1 MVQSSSPD
9 LDYWTDRF
17 RDREQCIFPT
27 LNDNV
32 EGPNERHDVEVIKL
46 DLISLN
52 KFCQEHDL
60 KLVTIFQAAWA
71 LVLRCYTGLDDV
83 CFGYSEDS
91 HDLLPSRATFAGESG
106 LRHALDSLES
116 TLKHDSN
123 YESCSIEDIE
133 DALELGR
140 GGIFN
145 TAVRC
150 SLIGERPNSSTA
162 GNQTNGQQVEVN
174 GNSDCEHEYMRK
186 YGSHYII
193 VVDITLSQ
201 NSVTVALNYQLSC
214 LSKGQAANVA
224 SALERAVLCVL
235 NGALGTVG
243 DQHLFSDYH
252 REQVDRWNQNRPEW
266 TDLTLHEAMATQ
278 VKIQPEATAVCAWD
292 EEWTYREVDELSS
305 SLAQHL
311 VDLGVKSGMRI
322 PLIFERSGWW
332 VIALL
337 AVSKAGGAFVPIDV
351 TQPILRIKD
360 IIKDVEPQ
368 FLLSSNKH
376 STLLADSVKTTV
388 VVSKEGL
395 EKLSLRSV
403 LSPSLPKVS
412 SEDVAY
418 VMVCVYAI
426 LSPPN
431 RWTHFKSSYC
441 TVHH

>member
-9 LDYWTDRF
+9 LDYWTDRL

-32 EGPNERHDVEVIKL
+32 EGPNERHDVEVITP
-46 DLISLN
+46 DLISLS

-60 KLVTIFQAAWA
+60 KLVTVFQAAWA

-91 HDLLPSRATFAGESG
+91 HDLLPSHATFAGESG

-123 YESCSIEDIE
+123 YKSCSIEDIE

-150 SLIGERPNSSTA
+150 SLIGERRNSSTA
-162 GNQTNGQQVEVN
+162 DNQTNGQQVEVN

-243 DQHLFSDYH
+243 DQLSCLSKGQAANVASALERAVLCVLNGALGTVGDQHLFSDYH

-278 VKIQPEATAVCAWD
+278 VKIQPEATAVRAWD
-292 EEWTYREVDELSS
+292 EEWTYREVDVLSS

-311 VDLGVKSGMRI
+311 VDLG
-322 PLIFERSGWW
+322 
-332 VIALL
+332 
-337 AVSKAGGAFVPIDV
+337 
-351 TQPILRIKD
+351 
-360 IIKDVEPQ
+360 
-368 FLLSSNKH
+368 
-376 STLLADSVKTTV
+376 
-388 VVSKEGL
+388 
-395 EKLSLRSV
+395 
-403 LSPSLPKVS
+403 
-412 SEDVAY
+412 
-418 VMVCVYAI
+418 
-426 LSPPN
+426 
-431 RWTHFKSSYC
+431 
-441 TVHH
+441 